1 MSTLD
6 LADLGCDLAKS
17 YLSTYKYYRRSQV
30 RSQVKAKLKLNL
42 IEVSKLITKVISKL
56 GVLIT

>member
-1 MSTLD
+1 M
-6 LADLGCDLAKS
+6 
-17 YLSTYKYYRRSQV
+17 